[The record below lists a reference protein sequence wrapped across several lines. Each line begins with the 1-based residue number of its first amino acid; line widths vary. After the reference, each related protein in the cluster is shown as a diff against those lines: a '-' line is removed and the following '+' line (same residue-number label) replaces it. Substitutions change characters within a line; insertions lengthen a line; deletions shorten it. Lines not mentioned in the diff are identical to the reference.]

1 MSWNRKFD
9 RKPALIVRCQS
20 TDDVVRAV
28 KAAAQYNLPIAVRS
42 GGHSPAGFSTIDG
55 GILIDLSLM
64 KDMTIDLD
72 RRVATA
78 QPGLT
83 WREYSTQATQ
93 YGLGTPAGDTATVG
107 VGGLTLG
114 GGIGWLV
121 RKYGMTIDHMLSAEV
136 VTAKGEVVTASETEN
151 PDLFWALR
159 GGGGNFGIVTRFE
172 FGLVP
177 VGNVL
182 GGMLVYPADPEVL
195 TAVAK
200 AAAEAPDELTVISMV
215 MKTPPIP
222 FLPPDL
228 YGKLHYHVVV
238 CYAGD
243 QAEGAKALEPLRS
256 CGPVLGQMLAP
267 MPYPGMFKFN
277 EEAEAGFPCSMRSHF
292 LDTMDVDAAAI
303 IIEHAERCTSPF
315 GMVQIRVLGGAL
327 ARVANDATAFAHRNA
342 GILVGIINPWEG
354 GDAEQAKQ
362 HQAWTEELWKALKP
376 KSDGAYVNFC
386 GDDNSKEYANS
397 TYPSATYERLAS
409 IKTRWDPD
417 NLFCANCNI
426 LPGSLKGTV

>member
-1 MSWNRKFD
+1 MVSAHLQRG
-9 RKPALIVRCQS
+9 A
-20 TDDVVRAV
+20 
-28 KAAAQYNLPIAVRS
+28 
-42 GGHSPAGFSTIDG
+42 
-55 GILIDLSLM
+55 
-64 KDMTIDLD
+64 
-72 RRVATA
+72 
-78 QPGLT
+78 
-83 WREYSTQATQ
+83 
-93 YGLGTPAGDTATVG
+93 ATVG

-159 GGGGNFGIVTRFE
+159 GGGGELRHRDPLRVWPCTCGQCA
-172 FGLVP
+172 
-177 VGNVL
+177 

-195 TAVAK
+195 NAVAK
-200 AAAEAPDELTVISMV
+200 AAAEAPDELTIISMV

-228 YGKLHYHVVV
+228 YGKLHYHVIV

-243 QAEGAKALEPLRS
+243 PTEGAKALEPLRS

-292 LDTMDVDAAAI
+292 LDTMDVDAAAT

-315 GMVQIRVLGGAL
+315 GMVQIRVLGSAL

-342 GILVGIINPWEG
+342 GILVGI
-354 GDAEQAKQ
+354 D
-362 HQAWTEELWKALKP
+362 
-376 KSDGAYVNFC
+376 
-386 GDDNSKEYANS
+386 
-397 TYPSATYERLAS
+397 
-409 IKTRWDPD
+409 
-417 NLFCANCNI
+417 
-426 LPGSLKGTV
+426 